1 MPTAAAN
8 GITLEYE
15 IFGDHS
21 DPAVLLI
28 MGFTGQLTLWDADF
42 CAALAD
48 AGHYVIRYD
57 NRDVGLSTWLDDAGA
72 PTLAELGS
80 GAAEAPYSIA
90 DMADDAAG
98 LLDALGI
105 ARAHIVGASMGGMIA
120 QAFAIDHPER
130 TLTLTSIMSTTGD
143 PSVGQPH
150 PEALGALLLAPP
162 TSRDEAMDQGVVTWK
177 AIGSPG
183 YPFDEAQVRQRS
195 AEAFERA
202 FHPAGHVRQMAA
214 IVTQPDRTPALASVS
229 APTLVI
235 HGEDDPLV
243 DPSGGRAAADAIPGA
258 TLLLVPGMGHDM
270 PPALADRFVAE
281 LTAHFATAEP

>member
-1 MPTAAAN
+1 
-8 GITLEYE
+8 
-15 IFGDHS
+15 
-21 DPAVLLI
+21 
-28 MGFTGQLTLWDADF
+28 
-42 CAALAD
+42 
-48 AGHYVIRYD
+48 
-57 NRDVGLSTWLDDAGA
+57 
-72 PTLAELGS
+72 
-80 GAAEAPYSIA
+80 
-90 DMADDAAG
+90 
-98 LLDALGI
+98 
-105 ARAHIVGASMGGMIA
+105 
-120 QAFAIDHPER
+120 
-130 TLTLTSIMSTTGD
+130 
-143 PSVGQPH
+143 
-150 PEALGALLLAPP
+150 
-162 TSRDEAMDQGVVTWK
+162 MDQGVVTWK

>member
-8 GITLEYE
+8 GMTLEYE
-15 IFGDHS
+15 TFGDHS

-48 AGHYVIRYD
+48 TGYFVIRYD

-80 GAAEAPYSIA
+80 GTAEAPYSIA

-98 LLDALGI
+98 LLDALGL

-120 QAFAIDHPER
+120 QAFAIGHPER

-150 PEALGALLLAPP
+150 PEALGALLQAPP
-162 TSRDEAMDQGVVTWK
+162 TSRDEAMDQGAVTWK

-195 AEAFERA
+195 AEAFDRA

-229 APTLVI
+229 IQTLVI

-243 DPSGGRAAADAIPGA
+243 DPSGGRATADAIPGA

-270 PPALADRFVAE
+270 PPGLADRFVAE

>member
-15 IFGDHS
+15 TFGDHG

-48 AGHYVIRYD
+48 TGHFVIRYD
-57 NRDVGLSTWLDDAGA
+57 NRDVGLSTWLDDAGT

-120 QAFAIDHPER
+120 QAFAIDHPEP

-150 PEALGALLLAPP
+150 PEALGALLQAPP
-162 TSRDEAMDQGVVTWK
+162 ASRDEAMDQGAVTWR

-195 AEAFERA
+195 AEAFDRA

-229 APTLVI
+229 VPTLVI

-243 DPSGGRAAADAIPGA
+243 DPSGGRATADAIPGA